1 MSTPRTPHPSR
12 AWRIALRV
20 MYRVIRLLDPLV
32 RSALALGLPGLDG
45 IVRIATPGRR
55 SGRTRRTLVT
65 LLRVGD
71 RWYVGHPNG
80 HTGWTRN
87 AEAAGGIDVDPAPAP
102 IGAAAGDRATVGVTR
117 LPPGPERTAV
127 IEATR
132 TQQPFPGNLVY
143 RAAHR
148 HILAVG
154 VYFRLELPSSSAPP
168 PPDEPGAPSGIPA

>member
-1 MSTPRTPHPSR
+1 VSTARASR
-12 AWRIALRV
+12 AWRIGFRV
-20 MYRVIRLLDPLV
+20 MYRVIRLFDPLV

-45 IVRIATPGRR
+45 VVRIAAPGRR

-87 AEAAGGIDVDPAPAP
+87 AEAAGEIELDPAPP
-102 IGAAAGDRATVGVTR
+102 RGGAAARNRATVGVTLL
-117 LPPGPERTAV
+117 LPSPDRTAV

-132 TQQPFPGNLVY
+132 SQQPFPGNLVY

-154 VYFRLELPSSSAPP
+154 VYFRLELQSSSPGTT
-168 PPDEPGAPSGIPA
+168 PDEPERIARDPA

>member
-1 MSTPRTPHPSR
+1 VSTARASR
-12 AWRIALRV
+12 AWRIGFRV
-20 MYRVIRLLDPLV
+20 MYRVIRLFDPLV
-32 RSALALGLPGLDG
+32 RSAIALGLPGLDG
-45 IVRIATPGRR
+45 IVRIAAPGRR

-87 AEAAGGIDVDPAPAP
+87 AEAAGEIEVDPAPG
-102 IGAAAGDRATVGVTR
+102 GAARDRATVRVTR

-132 TQQPFPGNLVY
+132 SQQPFPGNVVY
-143 RAAHR
+143 RAARR

-154 VYFRLELPSSSAPP
+154 VYFRLELQSSSPGTT
-168 PPDEPGAPSGIPA
+168 PDEPGASRGIPA